1 MTIKLYHYFRKR
13 KSRIAPDSDGEE
25 LAATPPPS
33 PEAGDDVN
41 KRRSARNTHRKKYVD
56 DVMLRFSD
64 DDVPL
69 QEAQVSKKVE
79 GANTSKPA
87 ATKKEG
93 GEGGEVGPN
102 KPNFVYIVRIFRIA
116 NCFCKDSYNNLHNL
130 NCIVL

>member
-1 MTIKLYHYFRKR
+1 MCTKHVTLSLFLCRKR

-69 QEAQVSKKVE
+69 QETQAKKVE
-79 GANTSKPA
+79 GANTSKPVTA
-87 ATKKEG
+87 KKEG
-93 GEGGEVGPN
+93 GEGSEVGPN
-102 KPNFVYIVRIFRIA
+102 KPNFVYIVRIFYIRM
-116 NCFCKDSYNNLHNL
+116 CPFFH
-130 NCIVL
+130 VLR

>member
-1 MTIKLYHYFRKR
+1 M
-13 KSRIAPDSDGEE
+13 
-25 LAATPPPS
+25 
-33 PEAGDDVN
+33 N

-69 QEAQVSKKVE
+69 QDAQLSKKVE
-79 GANTSKPA
+79 GANASKPA

-102 KPNFVYIVRIFRIA
+102 KPNFVYIVCIFYVVSASLKIFSISLIIF
-116 NCFCKDSYNNLHNL
+116 FCLEHYG
-130 NCIVL
+130 